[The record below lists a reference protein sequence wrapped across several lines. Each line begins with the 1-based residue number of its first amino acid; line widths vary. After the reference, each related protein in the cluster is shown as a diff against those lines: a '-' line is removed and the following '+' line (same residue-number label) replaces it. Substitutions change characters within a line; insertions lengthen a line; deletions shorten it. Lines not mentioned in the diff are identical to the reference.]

1 MDEAEKVGAYGIDDF
16 IEILGIEATSIKDIL
31 VQGKELIGKDVW
43 KQIFWQFNSG
53 FPLHEDKTSFPL
65 NDNEYM
71 FYVLIMDEKDSNWKI
86 ESGWEFKEDS
96 LDRAKELLEDG
107 LFTKETLKVVTK
119 RTLKKYS
126 LNPDNDDCWVK
137 QIG

>member
-1 MDEAEKVGAYGIDDF
+1 MNI
-16 IEILGIEATSIKDIL
+16 SR
-31 VQGKELIGKDVW
+31 ELIKHWAYLCENEEDG
-43 KQIFWQFNSG
+43 G
-53 FPLHEDKTSFPL
+53 FPLHEEENNKTSFSL
-65 NDNEYM
+65 NNDEYM
-71 FYVLIMDEKDSNWKI
+71 YYVLIVDKTDSKWKI

-96 LDRAKELLEDG
+96 LDRAKELIEDG

-126 LNPDNDDCWVK
+126 LNPDNDDCWIK